1 MSEPFIAEIRIF
13 AGNFAPRSW
22 AFCNGQLLP
31 VAQNTALFSL
41 VGTTYG
47 GDGRTTF
54 GLPDLQGRAPMHPGR
69 GPGLTARRLGER
81 TGAETANVSD
91 AQMASHS
98 HTARGSENAASASAP
113 ASNYVARGAS
123 RGVNTYLNADTS
135 IGASKE
141 LLSTGGGQAHN
152 NMQPFLSL
160 NFIIALQG
168 VYPSRS

>member
-1 MSEPFIAEIRIF
+1 
-13 AGNFAPRSW
+13 
-22 AFCNGQLLP
+22 
-31 VAQNTALFSL
+31 
-41 VGTTYG
+41 
-47 GDGRTTF
+47 
-54 GLPDLQGRAPMHPGR
+54 MHPGR

-113 ASNYVARGAS
+113 AGNYVARGAS

-152 NMQPFLSL
+152 NMQPFLTL
-160 NFIIALQG
+160 NFCIAIQG
-168 VYPSRS
+168 LFPSRN

>member
-81 TGAETANVSD
+81 TGAETATVSD

-113 ASNYVARGAS
+113 AGNYVARGAG
-123 RGVNTYLNADTS
+123 RGVNRYLNADTS

-168 VYPSRS
+168 EYPSRS